1 MSRSTLILAVAS
13 VLTAACSGGSS
24 SQSGAPNQTPAP
36 APSAAAQ
43 PASSSGAAGAKPAE
57 AAAQPAPQT
66 AETPPPSAAAQPAS
80 AAPPAPEPSA
90 PEAPRFREV
99 TIPADTAISVTLQ
112 TPVASDTSRV
122 EDAVRGKLAKP
133 IIVAGTTV
141 APAGSGLTGSIID
154 AKESGRVKGKA
165 SVAFRFDRIVV
176 RGESHTIQTARIFR
190 EAASSTK
197 SDVKKGAVGAGAGAL
212 IGGIAGGGSGAAIG
226 AGIGGAGTVLATKG
240 KEVKLP
246 AGTTVGTRLTAAMK
260 VLVPAEK

>member
-1 MSRSTLILAVAS
+1 MSKLLCVILGGAIFAS
-13 VLTAACSGGSS
+13 GCGPTAADSGSAATDGAI
-24 SQSGAPNQTPAP
+24 SGAKPGAQSSGAAPAAQVATKAP
-36 APSAAAQ
+36 APSY
-43 PASSSGAAGAKPAE
+43 
-57 AAAQPAPQT
+57 
-66 AETPPPSAAAQPAS
+66 
-80 AAPPAPEPSA
+80 
-90 PEAPRFREV
+90 REV
-99 TIPADTAISVTLQ
+99 TIPSGTTLSLSL
-112 TPVASDTSRV
+112 TSAVASDTSRV